1 MTLTLLCRILG
12 KSEATLLHNFNRTK
26 ENLAKKGI
34 IIEKN
39 GVGRTAD
46 YTLSYINTDEKEMIG
61 E

>member
-1 MTLTLLCRILG
+1 MTITELCKLLG
-12 KSEATLLHNFNRTK
+12 KSETTLLHNFTRTK

-39 GVGRTAD
+39 GVGKTAD
-46 YTLSYINTDEKEMIG
+46 YTLSYVDTEEKVG

>member
-1 MTLTLLCRILG
+1 MTITELCRLLG
-12 KSEATLLHNFNRTK
+12 KSEATLLHNFTRTK

-39 GVGRTAD
+39 GIGRSAD
-46 YTLSYINTDEKEMIG
+46 YSLSYAKEEIG

>member
-12 KSEATLLHNFNRTK
+12 KSEATLLHNFTRTK

-39 GVGRTAD
+39 GVGRSAD
-46 YTLSYINTDEKEMIG
+46 YTLSYIDTEEKVG

>member
-1 MTLTLLCRILG
+1 MTITELCRLLG
-12 KSEATLLHNFNRTK
+12 KSEATLLHNFTRTK

-39 GVGRTAD
+39 GTGRSAD
-46 YTLSYINTDEKEMIG
+46 YSLSYAEEEIG